1 MQRAQMRGFFRDGVY
16 PIVFTA
22 PAYRPLNGA
31 LQNLHRVA
39 LGIRP
44 KMRRPT
50 RGVKA
55 RALSPRRMATQRALI
70 GATPSGSGSI
80 PGFKRSLGR
89 SVKSRNN
96 RHMVGM
102 MRDNWWWPWWVS
114 TLIDLGVVVVA
125 LLVLRRASR
134 RYLRGAALLVALVGV
149 VAAVMAPIVMT
160 DNPNQM
166 KTDTPMMP

>member
-1 MQRAQMRGFFRDGVY
+1 MQRAQIRGFFRDGVY

-31 LQNLHRVA
+31 LQNLHRAA

-50 RGVKA
+50 RGVNAK
-55 RALSPRRMATQRALI
+55 ALSPRRMATQRALI

-80 PGFKRSLGR
+80 PEFKRALAK
-89 SVKSRNN
+89 SVQSRDN
-96 RHMVGM
+96 RHMVAM
-102 MRDNWWWPWWVS
+102 MRDDWWWWWVS
-114 TLIDLGVVVVA
+114 TLIDVGIVVLA
-125 LLVLRRASR
+125 LVLLRRASR
-134 RYLRGAALLVALVGV
+134 RYLRAAALLLAVVGI

-160 DNPNQM
+160 DKPNHM